1 MKEKIKLLKEMYKL
15 EDNDVEKRKE
25 ALDKVSPFANEI
37 MDSFYEKILE
47 KEVLA
52 AYIDEDAIE
61 QLKKKQIAFIVDL
74 LSMPFDEKL
83 YKKIAKVG
91 VVHYHIRLD
100 PLLMSYGYHV
110 LSELIL
116 NQSQKDPT
124 LLPYLKLIIKYLK
137 VSKEIMTNEYF
148 AQKRVEET
156 PYKADDLFLAL
167 NKLHLAFIVY
177 ENGMTEYKQSKE
189 AQEIFLQSIEE
200 LGIYKKVLQEVG
212 INLSTLKRFHTEF
225 VNAQTQESFLHLKN
239 ALQKPL
245 NDMSVTAYLSTTS
258 AVAMLKTM
266 SLIVYQKILQ
276 KEDLTFKEIQN
287 NVTTLLGENFG
298 WAIER
303 IRLSKEENVDEG
315 DIVKHLMY
323 KDTIYYLY
331 VDFKPISNKL
341 YIAQMVDLLCETI
354 KTTLYLK
361 HKKP

>member
-1 MKEKIKLLKEMYKL
+1 MFKLDE
-15 EDNDVEKRKE
+15 NDLEKRKE
-25 ALDKVSPFANEI
+25 ALEKVSPYADEI
-37 MDSFYEKILE
+37 MDSFYEKILQ

-52 AYIDEDAIE
+52 EYIDKDTIDV
-61 QLKKKQIAFIVDL
+61 LKKKQIAFIVDL
-74 LSMPFDEKL
+74 LSLPFDEKL

-137 VSKEIMTNEYF
+137 VAKEIMTNEYF
-148 AQKRVEET
+148 AQKRADET

-167 NKLHLAFIVY
+167 NRLHLAFIVY
-177 ENGMTEYKQSKE
+177 ENGMNEYKPSKE
-189 AQEIFLQSIEE
+189 AQEIFSQRIEE
-200 LGIYKKVLQEVG
+200 LGVYRKVLQEVG

-225 VNAQTQESFLHLKN
+225 VNALTQESFAHLKK

-258 AVAMLKTM
+258 AAAMLKAM
-266 SLIVYQKILQ
+266 SMIVYHKILQ

-303 IRLSKEENVDEG
+303 IRLSKEESMDEG
-315 DIVKHLMY
+315 DIAKHLMY
-323 KDTIYYLY
+323 KDTIYYLD
-331 VDFKPISNKL
+331 VNFKPISNKL
-341 YIAQMVDLLCETI
+341 YIAEMVDLLCETI

-361 HKKP
+361 HTS

>member
-1 MKEKIKLLKEMYKL
+1 MKEKIKLLKEMFKL
-15 EDNDVEKRKE
+15 DENDVARRKE
-25 ALDKVSPFANEI
+25 ALEKVSPYVDEI
-37 MDSFYEKILE
+37 MDSFYEKILQ

-52 AYIDEDAIE
+52 AFIDKDAIDV
-61 QLKKKQIAFIVDL
+61 LKKKQIAFIVDL
-74 LSMPFDEKL
+74 LSLPFDEKL

-100 PLLMSYGYHV
+100 PLLMAYGYHV

-116 NQSQKDPT
+116 NQSKKDPT

-137 VSKEIMTNEYF
+137 VSEEIMTNEYF
-148 AQKRVEET
+148 AQKRIEET

-167 NKLHLAFIVY
+167 NRAHLAFIVY
-177 ENGMTEYKQSKE
+177 ENGMKEYKPSQE
-189 AQEIFLQSIEE
+189 AQEIFLQSIDE
-200 LGIYKKVLQEVG
+200 LEIYKKVLQEVG

-225 VNAQTQESFLHLKN
+225 VNTPTQESFMRLKN
-239 ALQKPL
+239 TLQKPL
-245 NDMSVTAYLSTTS
+245 NDMSVTAYLATTS
-258 AVAMLKTM
+258 AAAMLKAM
-266 SLIVYQKILQ
+266 SLIVYHKILQ

-287 NVTTLLGENFG
+287 NVMTLLGENFG

-303 IRLSKEENVDEG
+303 IRISKEESEEEDE
-315 DIVKHLMY
+315 DIAKHLMY

-341 YIAQMVDLLCETI
+341 YIAQMVDVLCETI

-361 HKKP
+361 HRE